1 MLYRLRIR
9 SDQFSLHS
17 VSPNFQ
23 MGTLCLC
30 CTFIYEPNNAEVV
43 IYKVPVIFGGLA
55 GGSDREVSVEDSRRL
70 SLAMAAN

>member
-1 MLYRLRIR
+1 
-9 SDQFSLHS
+9 
-17 VSPNFQ
+17 